1 MRFSSAFAASALVA
15 SAAAAA
21 APPAAP
27 LASYSGEH
35 TQCLGGQV
43 HTLSYSAKGLDS
55 TSFVDLDGDL
65 GSQLSSMACDIDH
78 TRLTLNFHNAAEATE
93 WVVKFHDFS
102 DHFIVGGTR
111 WNCTSVTGRPG
122 YILRRVVG
130 ASQGPHLSK
139 TLTITTAM
147 AQYDEVFESAD
158 IAYGSSGACDA
169 SEPRWQ
175 AAAAAD
181 AADAAADA
189 PMSVSSHTT
198 LGGKTIAA
206 AAAGN
211 DGIDKQLCLGF
222 NTDCHGAASQA
233 YPLFSGK
240 HLSVSCTDCWAS
252 LKTDVFVNVSIGD
265 WKLKSLRGGFQ
276 NATLNAS
283 AVLGATAS
291 ANWNVA
297 LDKSLPLAATTYLLN
312 FKVGA
317 VPFMLYFDV
326 PMEITG
332 SLEFDSGASL
342 TVGTKASLAL
352 GDAFVEW
359 DPVNHWTHTDP
370 RPDFA
375 GAVLPVLSAGPTTAD
390 VNMNGDIKIVPTFHM
405 HFDQVFSY
413 SLSAAPTAHASVAAS
428 QASKQACLSATYDM
442 DLVSTAA
449 AHINIDLIDFHKDWN
464 WGPTTIFSKS
474 GNVVP
479 QTCVPL

>member
-1 MRFSSAFAASALVA
+1 MRFFYACVLVA
-15 SAAAAA
+15 SAAAA

-35 TQCLGGQV
+35 TQCIGGQV
-43 HTLSYSAKGLDS
+43 HTLSYRAKGLAS

-65 GSQLSSMACDIDH
+65 GSMLSSMACDIDH

-93 WVVKFHDFS
+93 WVVKFHDFA

-130 ASQGPHLSK
+130 ASQGAHLSK
-139 TLTITTAM
+139 TLTVTTAM

-169 SEPRWQ
+169 AEPRWQ
-175 AAAAAD
+175 AAAAA
-181 AADAAADA
+181 AAGAADA

-206 AAAGN
+206 AAA
-211 DGIDKQLCLGF
+211 DGGGGGVDKQLCLGF

-252 LKTDVFVNVSIGD
+252 LKTDVFVNVSIGG
-265 WKLKSLRGGFQ
+265 WKLQSLRGGFQ

-283 AVLGATAS
+283 AVLDATAS

-297 LDKSLPLAATTYLLN
+297 LDKSLPLASTTYLLN

-359 DPVNHWTHTDP
+359 DPVHHWTHTDP

-375 GAVLPVLSAGPTTAD
+375 GAVQPVLSVGSPTTAD
-390 VNMNGDIKIVPTFHM
+390 AHMSGDIQIVPTFHM

-428 QASKQACLSATYDM
+428 AASKQACLTSTYDM

-479 QTCVPL
+479 QTCAPL